1 VTRLFDRG
9 SLLLYSKVL
18 QPRLP
23 SPYLEINPED
33 AQKLQIQDGQT
44 VQVELGEVAAVMTAR
59 LLEGVPP
66 GVALVP
72 RSLGLPLKEP
82 SPIQVRALEVT
93 V

>member
-1 VTRLFDRG
+1 LH
-9 SLLLYSKVL
+9 
-18 QPRLP
+18 
-23 SPYLEINPED
+23 
-33 AQKLQIQDGQT
+33 IQDGQT
-44 VQVELGEVAAVMTAR
+44 VQVELGEVTAVMAAR

-82 SPIQVRALEVT
+82 SPIHVRALEVT